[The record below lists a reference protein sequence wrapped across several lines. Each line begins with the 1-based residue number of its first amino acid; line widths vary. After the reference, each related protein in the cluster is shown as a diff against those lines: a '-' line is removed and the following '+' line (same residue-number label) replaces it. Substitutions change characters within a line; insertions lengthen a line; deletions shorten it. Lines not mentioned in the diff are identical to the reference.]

1 MREHLR
7 YFPIHPRTKSNAKK
21 FGLDQEL
28 ESIDKLMLLEP
39 LGYLDFISLMSQSKF
54 VLTDSGGLQEETT
67 ALGIPCLT
75 LRENT
80 ERPIT
85 VSEGTNVVVGSD
97 TKTIIHHVN
106 LIHRGEFK
114 HGKIPELWDGKTAIR
129 ISDELEDFISER

>member
-1 MREHLR
+1 
-7 YFPIHPRTKSNAKK
+7 
-21 FGLDQEL
+21 
-28 ESIDKLMLLEP
+28 MLLEP

-54 VLTDSGGLQEETT
+54 VLTDSGGLQRRNNS
-67 ALGIPCLT
+67 AWYHLPT

-114 HGKIPELWDGKTAIR
+114 HGKIPELWDGKTAVR